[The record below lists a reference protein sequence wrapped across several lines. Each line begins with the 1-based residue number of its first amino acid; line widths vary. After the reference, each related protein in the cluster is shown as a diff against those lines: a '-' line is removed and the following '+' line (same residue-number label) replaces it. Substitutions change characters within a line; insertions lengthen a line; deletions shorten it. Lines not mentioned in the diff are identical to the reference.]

1 MQIGGT
7 HPRMLRAKFASPK
20 NAEAVVDAWPRVGHA
35 RHPNSDSSET
45 DEDPIMPWEV
55 DYGPW

>member
-1 MQIGGT
+1 
-7 HPRMLRAKFASPK
+7 MLRAKFASPK

-45 DEDPIMPWEV
+45 DEDARMPWEV
-55 DYGPW
+55 VYGPW